1 LEETRRLSPRPQ
13 IDHIRKPQILAAAAE
28 VIAERGLAST
38 RIADV
43 ADRAGTSP
51 PAVLYWFDSKD
62 DLLTDAL
69 IVDEDRFYG
78 AITERLSALE
88 RPRDR
93 LRLLI
98 EACAVEYD
106 CKLWMELW
114 GRALR
119 DPGAAAARRRLD
131 DRWREQIAG
140 VIRVGQQDGEFGPV
154 DPDDIAAAL
163 ASMLDGLAVQV
174 TLRDPAISAE
184 RMRDLAVQSAELLLG
199 CELPA
204 SREALVAASLDGA
217 V

>member
-1 LEETRRLSPRPQ
+1 MSPRPQ
-13 IDHIRKPQILAAAAE
+13 IDHIRKPQILEAAAE

-43 ADRAGTSP
+43 AERAGTSP

-62 DLLTDAL
+62 GLLTDAL
-69 IVDEDRFYG
+69 IDDEGRFYR
-78 AITERLSALE
+78 AMTERLTALE

-119 DPGAAAARRRLD
+119 DPDAAAARQRLD
-131 DRWREQIAG
+131 DRWRGQIAE
-140 VIRVGQQDGEFGPV
+140 VIRAGQDAGEFAEV
-154 DPDDIAAAL
+154 DPDDVAATL

-174 TLRDPAISAE
+174 TLADPGISAE
-184 RMRDLAVQSAELLLG
+184 RMRDLALRSAELLLG
-199 CELPA
+199 CELPPPNGA
-204 SREALVAASLDGA
+204 PALFTERAGA
-217 V
+217 